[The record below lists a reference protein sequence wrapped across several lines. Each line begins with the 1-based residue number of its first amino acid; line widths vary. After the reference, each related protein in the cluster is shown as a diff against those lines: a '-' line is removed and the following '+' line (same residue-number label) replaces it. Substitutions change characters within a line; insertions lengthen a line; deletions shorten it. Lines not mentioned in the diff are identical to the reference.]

1 MNNNLNILNI
11 SNLLVGYIINKK
23 NIILINDISTQI
35 NRGELIALIGRNGT
49 GKSTFLKTI
58 VGLNKRISGN
68 IIFNNSDIENFTVSK
83 LAKIISF
90 VSTAKVF
97 VPNAKVKDIVA
108 LGRGVYLNWYG
119 KLNEQD
125 KFIVNQAISLVEIEH
140 LQNKNFSQ
148 ISDGER
154 QRVMIARAIAQDT
167 DIIVLDEPTAFLD
180 LPNRFMI
187 FSILKK
193 LAHEKNKTIIFST
206 HDLESILDNVD
217 KIWLLDSKKMII
229 SDKQD
234 FINNN
239 MFDVFLSGTN
249 LYFDKTDNKI
259 KKL

>member
-1 MNNNLNILNI
+1 MDYNLNILNI
-11 SNLLVGYIINKK
+11 NNLSVGYKTGKQNAV
-23 NIILINDISTQI
+23 LIDDITTSV

-49 GKSTFLKTI
+49 GKSTLLKTI
-58 VGLNKRISGN
+58 VGLNKKISGQ
-68 IIFNNSDIENFTVSK
+68 IIFNNTDIEDFTVSK

-97 VPNAKVKDIVA
+97 VPNAKVRDIIA

-119 KLNEQD
+119 KLNNND
-125 KFIVNQAISLVEIEH
+125 KNIINQAVNLVGIEH

-180 LPNRFMI
+180 LPNRFMV
-187 FSILKK
+187 FSILKN

-206 HDLESILDNVD
+206 HDLENILDNVN
-217 KIWLLDSKKMII
+217 KIWLLDSQKMII
-229 SDKQD
+229 SNKQN
-234 FINNN
+234 FIDNNL
-239 MFDVFLSGTN
+239 FDSFLSDTN
-249 LYFDKTDNKI
+249 LYFDKVDNKI
-259 KKL
+259 KNL

>member
-1 MNNNLNILNI
+1 MDYNLNILNI
-11 SNLLVGYIINKK
+11 NNLSVGYKTGKQNAV
-23 NIILINDISTQI
+23 LIDDITTSV

-49 GKSTFLKTI
+49 GKSTLLKTI
-58 VGLNKRISGN
+58 VGLNKKISGQ
-68 IIFNNSDIENFTVSK
+68 IIFNNTDIEDFTVSK

-97 VPNAKVKDIVA
+97 VPNAKVRDIIA

-119 KLNEQD
+119 KLNNND
-125 KFIVNQAISLVEIEH
+125 KNIINQAVNLVGIEH

-180 LPNRFMI
+180 LPNRFMV
-187 FSILKK
+187 FSILKN

-206 HDLESILDNVD
+206 HDLENILDNVN
-217 KIWLLDSKKMII
+217 KIWLLDSQKMII
-229 SDKQD
+229 SDKQN
-234 FINNN
+234 FIDNNL
-239 MFDVFLSGTN
+239 FDSFLSDTN
-249 LYFDKTDNKI
+249 LYFDKVDNKI
-259 KKL
+259 KNL